1 VKNDLDHLCD
11 QLGMLGLLAECAA
24 SGCRGLGGLRVSRSL
39 RVIFALMGRYP
50 RCGRRDTAP
59 VASRYDQERRPK
71 IRVIV
76 TFFLISFLGWR
87 SQAPSSESKRASK
100 WAISFVRMTI
110 MRDRSKVLYP
120 GQLSN
125 NVQHRMPAG
134 AG

>member
-1 VKNDLDHLCD
+1 MKNDLDHLCD

-24 SGCRGLGGLRVSRSL
+24 SGCRGLGGLRLAQPPRNLRSYGPL
-39 RVIFALMGRYP
+39 P

-76 TFFLISFLGWR
+76 IFILITFLGWR
-87 SQAPSSESKRASK
+87 SQAPSS
-100 WAISFVRMTI
+100 
-110 MRDRSKVLYP
+110 DRSERRNGRDFLREDDHHAP
-120 GQLSN
+120 
-125 NVQHRMPAG
+125 PAG

>member
-1 VKNDLDHLCD
+1 MRYCVNPAHFRKAVVKNDLDHLCD

-24 SGCRGLGGLRVSRSL
+24 SGCRGLGGLRLAQPPRNLRSYGPL
-39 RVIFALMGRYP
+39 P

-76 TFFLISFLGWR
+76 IFILITFLGWR
-87 SQAPSSESKRASK
+87 SQAPSS
-100 WAISFVRMTI
+100 
-110 MRDRSKVLYP
+110 DRSERRNGRDFLREDDHHAP
-120 GQLSN
+120 
-125 NVQHRMPAG
+125 PAG